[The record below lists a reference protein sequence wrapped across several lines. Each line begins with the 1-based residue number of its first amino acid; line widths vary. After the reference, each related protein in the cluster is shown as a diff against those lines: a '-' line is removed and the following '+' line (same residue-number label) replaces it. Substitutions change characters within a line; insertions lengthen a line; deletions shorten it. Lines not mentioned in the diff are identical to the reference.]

1 MKILVIGATGGS
13 GRAVTAELL
22 ARSHSVTALSRHA
35 SSLQLDGDLRVV
47 DGDAT
52 RPDQVAAVMAGQDAV
67 VVTLGISESPVRVR
81 LRGAGSTVD
90 DVRSRGTQVAVAAM
104 RDAGVRRLV
113 VQSSYGVG
121 PTRPLLGLAD
131 RAFFALV
138 LKPQIADT
146 ERQEQVVRGAGPDVD
161 WTIVQPVHLTDG
173 PVAEARVTRDGS
185 IGGRR
190 VSRSSLAAVL
200 ADAAE
205 GRHGTG
211 RTLSVSA

>member
-13 GRAVTAELL
+13 GRAVTTELL
-22 ARSHSVTALSRHA
+22 ARGHSVTAFSRHA
-35 SSLQLDGDLRVV
+35 SDLRLDGDLRTV

-52 RPDQVAAVMAGQDAV
+52 RPEQVEAAMAGQDVV
-67 VVTLGISESPVRVR
+67 VVTLGISESAIRVR
-81 LRGAGSTVD
+81 LRGAGSTPD
-90 DVRSRGTQVAVAAM
+90 DVRSRGTRVVVDAM
-104 RDAGVRRLV
+104 RAAGTRRLV

-146 ERQEQVVRGAGPDVD
+146 ERQEQIVRGSDVE

-173 PVAEARVTRDGS
+173 PAAEARVTQDGV
-185 IGGRR
+185 IGGHTI
-190 VSRSSLAAVL
+190 SRSSLASVL
-200 ADAAE
+200 ADVVE
-205 GRHGTG
+205 GEHGTR
-211 RTLSVSA
+211 RTLSVSG